1 VVLGG
6 AADRRR
12 LTALANETLSHTPAR
27 DEFTGTATLPARTRY
42 WVPND
47 TTVQR
52 LVRSDIGTNSYARAS
67 GTFALGTATDET
79 AYALKMA
86 FFAGVSGIGAGPG
99 LRQKVGHSAGRLGG
113 ECGFSCD
120 GKTGE
125 RGAYY
130 SG

>member
-52 LVRSDIGTNSYARAS
+52 LVRSDIGTNSNTRAA
-67 GTFALGTATDET
+67 GTIAIEIAMDAM
-79 AYALKMA
+79 AYAVKMGVLPQA
-86 FFAGVSGIGAGPG
+86 AVFEAGRG
-99 LRQKVGHSAGRLGG
+99 LRRKV
-113 ECGFSCD
+113 
-120 GKTGE
+120 
-125 RGAYY
+125 
-130 SG
+130 